1 MAIDHIVY
9 NLNSGFDPSDAVP
22 SADLVKLPPTGLIP
36 PTKVGESPISPKNV
50 EKYPLPDFVSSPLTI
65 RPLIRRARRHIADI
79 WKQYWEKPDI
89 PPSAT
94 QLTLRRMVRTRRLVT
109 ALGRLLGTKSDVVT
123 QIRKRLMRSAQGDT
137 GEALEVAIYMGDVQ
151 GQRLRDAE
159 SLGSFIC
166 LVFPPNFFQ
175 QIIFL
180 HFRMLW
186 PITSA
191 RLANPTPFISPSFE
205 LCSKKRSARRI

>member
-9 NLNSGFDPSDAVP
+9 NLNSGLDPSDAVP
-22 SADLVKLPPTGLIP
+22 SADLVKLPPTDLIP
-36 PTKVGESPISPKNV
+36 PTKVGESLISPNNV
-50 EKYPLPDFVSSPLTI
+50 EKYPLPHFVSSPLTI
-65 RPLIRRARRHIADI
+65 RPLFRRARRHI
-79 WKQYWEKPDI
+79 WRQLWEKPDI

-151 GQRLRDAE
+151 GRRFRDAE
-159 SLGSFIC
+159 SLGSFMSC
-166 LVFPPNFFQ
+166 F
-175 QIIFL
+175 
-180 HFRMLW
+180 
-186 PITSA
+186 T
-191 RLANPTPFISPSFE
+191 T
-205 LCSKKRSARRI
+205 